1 MKKYNRLI
9 SILLLCVSVLGIFTS
24 CIGRGGDESET
35 SRTEKK
41 TAVRVWVPE
50 EVVKL
55 TRDAVNGWLEKG
67 GKQYASKYS
76 VTVTAM
82 SEDNS
87 ATQMLTDVEAGADIF
102 GFAQDQL
109 ARLVAAGALSP
120 LGGDF
125 LTGVQNN
132 NDEGSVKAATLQEKI
147 YAYPQ
152 TSDNGYFMY
161 YDKSVIKDPSELEN
175 ILEDCKAAGK
185 KFYMNMQSGWYNVTF
200 FFGAGAEISYDV
212 DKSGNIT
219 KCNST
224 LATEKG
230 VTALKGMV
238 ALTSHPAYA
247 QSENASSKFNPKG
260 GDAAALISGVWDS
273 EVISKF
279 LGENYGAAKLPTYT
293 VNGTKYQM
301 GSFGGYKMIGVKP
314 QKDSE
319 KLVFCHAL
327 AAFLSGEEMQT
338 VRFKEKGWGPSNKN
352 AQSLQAVKDN
362 IALSALASQLEHS
375 VAQGQYPNEFWNI
388 MEAFGTDLNSGKF
401 AANTDEQLLNAL
413 KSLENDLNGAK

>member
-1 MKKYNRLI
+1 MKNYMKTVA
-9 SILLLCVSVLGIFTS
+9 LLLVCIMSVSMLSGCF
-24 CIGRGGDESET
+24 GRGNEESEV
-35 SRTEKK
+35 SKSASKQEI
-41 TAVRVWVPE
+41 RVWVPE

-55 TRDAVNGWLEKG
+55 TRSAVDEWLKTA
-67 GKQYASKYS
+67 GKHYAGKYT

-82 SEDNS
+82 SEDNA
-87 ATQMLTDVEAGADIF
+87 ATQMLTDVDAGADIF

-125 LTGVQNN
+125 LTAASKE
-132 NDEGSVKAATLQEKI
+132 NDEGSVKAASLQDKL

-152 TSDNGYFMY
+152 TSDNGYFLY
-161 YDKSVIKDPSELEN
+161 YDKSVIKDPSRLEN
-175 ILEDCKAAGK
+175 ILADCKAAGK
-185 KFYMNMQSGWYNVTF
+185 KFYMNMQSGWYNITF
-200 FFGAGAEISYDV
+200 FFGAEAYVTYDV

-219 KCNST
+219 QCNSS
-224 LATEKG
+224 LATENG

-247 QSENASSKFNPKG
+247 QSENAASKFNPKG

-273 EVISKF
+273 AVVSEF
-279 LGENYGAAKLPTYT
+279 LGENYGAVKLPTYT
-293 VNGTKYQM
+293 VGNKEYQM

-319 KLVFCHAL
+319 KLVFCHTL
-327 AAFLSGEEMQT
+327 AAFLAGEEMQT
-338 VRFKEKGWGPSNKN
+338 IRFKEKGWGPSNKN
-352 AQSLQAVKDN
+352 AQALQAVKEN
-362 IALSALASQLEHS
+362 IALSALGSQLEHS
-375 VAQGQYPNEFWNI
+375 VPQGQYPNGFWSI

-401 AANTDEQLLNAL
+401 AGKTDEQLLQAL
-413 KSLENDLNGAK
+413 KSLENDLKSAK

>member
-1 MKKYNRLI
+1 MKKYNKQI
-9 SILLLCVSVLGIFTS
+9 SILLLCVFALGAFTS
-24 CIGRGGDESET
+24 CIGRGSDESES
-35 SRTEKK
+35 SRTENK
-41 TAVRVWVPE
+41 TEVRVWVPE

-55 TRDAVNGWLEKG
+55 TREAVNGWLQKG
-67 GKQYASKYS
+67 GKQYASKYT

-125 LTGVQNN
+125 LTGVQSN
-132 NDEGSVKAATLQEKI
+132 NDEGSVKAATLQDKV

-161 YDKSVIKDPSELEN
+161 YDKSVVKDPSDLDAV
-175 ILEDCKAAGK
+175 LDDCKAAGK
-185 KFYMNMQSGWYNVTF
+185 KFYMNMQSGWYNVAF
-200 FFGAGAEISYDV
+200 FFGAGAQISYDV

-219 KCNST
+219 NCNST

-238 ALTSHPAYA
+238 AMTSHPAYA
-247 QSENASSKFNPKG
+247 QSENASSKFNPNG
-260 GDAAALISGVWDS
+260 GDAAVLISGVWDS
-273 EVISKF
+273 EVISGF
-279 LGENYGAAKLPTYT
+279 LGENYGAAKLPVYT
-293 VNGTKYQM
+293 VDGTKYQM

-338 VRFKEKGWGPSNKN
+338 LRFKEKGWGPSNKN
-352 AQSLQAVKDN
+352 AQSMNAVKEN
-362 IALSALASQLEHS
+362 AALSALASQLEHS

-401 AANTDEQLLNAL
+401 ASNTDEQLLNAL
-413 KSLENDLNGAK
+413 KSLENDLKGAK

>member
-1 MKKYNRLI
+1 MKKYNKLI
-9 SILLLCVSVLGIFTS
+9 SIILLCASMIGVFTA

-35 SRTEKK
+35 SHTDKK
-41 TAVRVWVPE
+41 TEVRVWVPE

-67 GKQYASKYS
+67 GKQYAAKYT

-87 ATQMLTDVEAGADIF
+87 ATQMLTDVDAGADIF

-125 LTGVQNN
+125 LTAVRNN
-132 NDEGSVKAATLQEKI
+132 NDEGSVKAATLQDKV

-161 YDKSVIKDPSELEN
+161 YDKSVVKDPSKLEN
-175 ILEDCKAAGK
+175 ILADCKEAGK

-219 KCNST
+219 NCNST

-238 ALTSHPAYA
+238 ALTSHPSYA
-247 QSENASSKFNPKG
+247 QSENAASKFNPKG

-273 EVISKF
+273 EVISDF
-279 LGENYGAAKLPTYT
+279 LGENSGAAKLPTYS
-293 VNGTKYQM
+293 VDGKEYQM

-327 AAFLSGEEMQT
+327 ASFLAGEEMQT

-352 AQSLQAVKDN
+352 VQKLQTVKEN
-362 IALSALASQLEHS
+362 VALSALGAQLEHS
-375 VAQGQYPNEFWNI
+375 VAQGQYPNGFWSI

-401 AANTDEQLLNAL
+401 AGNSNEQLLQAL
-413 KSLENDLNGAK
+413 KSLENDLKSAK